1 MSANGN
7 PAAAAPAVPASAGP
21 ATPAAATAPVGKG
34 AGAWTMYR
42 AMVGV
47 GLVCG
52 LAIVG
57 AYVGTKPVI
66 EKNRAAALERA
77 IYRVLPDARSRRT
90 FAVQPDGS
98 FAVAGPGPSAG
109 PAVHAGYDD
118 AGNLVGFA
126 LEAQGMGYQ
135 DVISLLYG
143 YAPER
148 AAIVGL
154 QILESRETPGLG
166 DKIGIDPAFLANFA
180 ALDVSLDAEGRG
192 LANPIVAVKHGEKTG
207 AWQVDGITGATIS
220 SKAVAAIL
228 NGSASTWAPRLKE
241 RMADFAP
248 EGSAP

>member
-1 MSANGN
+1 MSGNGN
-7 PAAAAPAVPASAGP
+7 PVAAAPAAPAVSGP
-21 ATPAAATAPVGKG
+21 AAPATAAAPAAKG
-34 AGAWTMYR
+34 ASPWTMYR

-66 EKNRAAALERA
+66 ERNRAAALERA
-77 IYRVLPDARSRRT
+77 IFRVLPDAKSRRT
-90 FAVQPDGS
+90 FAQQPDGS
-98 FAVAGPGPSAG
+98 YAVAGPGPAAG
-109 PAVHAGYDD
+109 PVVHAGYDD
-118 AGNLVGFA
+118 SGKLVGFA

-166 DKIGIDPAFLANFA
+166 DKIGFDPGFLANFE
-180 ALDVSLDAEGRG
+180 ALDVSLDAEGTG

-228 NGSASTWAPRLKE
+228 DGSASTWAPRLKE
-241 RMADFAP
+241 RMADFAA
-248 EGSAP
+248 EGSGE